1 MADPMTDPVSTPGND
16 ERPTESAQKLDVSS
30 LLDLLAHGEVTSHRD
45 IPWSSNYTFL
55 VEIERTPWRTL
66 AVYKPQR
73 GEAPLW
79 DFRSGTLCYREY
91 AAYLLSAA
99 LDWWLVPPTVLR
111 SGPFGLGMVQMY
123 VDADPNE
130 TYFSLRHA
138 YRSELQRI
146 AAFDALTNNA
156 DRKGG
161 HVLRAQ
167 SNDRIW
173 AIDHGLTFHTDYKLR
188 TVIWDFAGD
197 PLPAAICHDLDALRA
212 QLAKGQPL
220 SDELGKLLS
229 PGEIGALRRRLDG
242 LLSRSK
248 FPVENPNVRNYPWPA
263 V

>member
-1 MADPMTDPVSTPGND
+1 MDSMPEQSDTPDND
-16 ERPTESAQKLDVSS
+16 ERQTESVQRIDLPR
-30 LLDLLAHGEVTSHRD
+30 LLDLLVQGEITSHND

-55 VEIERTPWRTL
+55 VEIERAPWRTL

-130 TYFSLRHA
+130 TYFTLRQEF
-138 YRSELQRI
+138 RSELQRI
-146 AAFDALTNNA
+146 AAFDAITNNA

-167 SNDRIW
+167 SNNRLW
-173 AIDHGLTFHTDYKLR
+173 AIDHGLTFHTEYKLR
-188 TVIWDFAGD
+188 TVVWDFAGQA
-197 PLPAAICHDLDALRA
+197 LPSAICHDLEELRS
-212 QLAKGQPL
+212 QLVKGQPL

-229 PGEIGALRRRLDG
+229 PGEIGALRRRIDG
-242 LLSRSK
+242 LLTRGT
-248 FPVENPNVRNYPWPA
+248 FPAENPNYRNYPWPA

>member
-1 MADPMTDPVSTPGND
+1 MDPMPDQTNIPDND
-16 ERPTESAQKLDVSS
+16 DHETQRIDLPR
-30 LLDLLAHGEVTSHRD
+30 LLDLLVEGEITSYND

-55 VEIERTPWRTL
+55 VEIEHKPWRTL

-123 VDADPNE
+123 VDADPKE
-130 TYFSLRHA
+130 TYFTLRSEF
-138 YRSELQRI
+138 RSELQRI
-146 AAFDALTNNA
+146 VAFDAITNNA

-167 SNDRIW
+167 ANNRLW

-197 PLPAAICHDLDALRA
+197 PLPAPLCGDLEGLRG

-229 PGEIGALRRRLDG
+229 PGEINALRRRLDT
-242 LLSRSK
+242 LLGRGT
-248 FPVENPNVRNYPWPA
+248 FPSENPHHRNYPWPA

>member
-1 MADPMTDPVSTPGND
+1 MVEQADTPQGAEHLD
-16 ERPTESAQKLDVSS
+16 EAAAHFDLPR
-30 LLDLLAHGEVTSHRD
+30 LLDLLVQGNITAYHD

-55 VEIERTPWRTL
+55 VEIERAPRRIH

-111 SGPFGLGMVQMY
+111 SGPFGLGMVQLY
-123 VDADPNE
+123 IDADPNE
-130 TYFSLRHA
+130 TYFTLRHEFRA
-138 YRSELQRI
+138 DLQRL
-146 AAFDALTNNA
+146 AAFDVITNNA

-161 HVLRAQ
+161 HVLRAR
-167 SNDRIW
+167 SNNRLW

-188 TVIWDFAGD
+188 TVIWDFAGAA
-197 PLPAAICHDLDALRA
+197 LPAAIRHDLEGLRS

-229 PGEIGALRRRLDG
+229 PGEIGALRQRLAG
-242 LLSRSK
+242 LLSCGA
-248 FPVENPNVRNYPWPA
+248 FPLENPHYRNYPWPTI
-263 V
+263 